1 MNALRIAVEG
11 LDGCGKS
18 TLCRHL
24 SENYQ
29 YDVLPTPLPD
39 LKPFR
44 ETIDACLD
52 PSPLARVSY
61 YTANVHRAG
70 DRAKEYVGGNTSIVL
85 DRYWL
90 STRVYGEVQAPEFPY
105 EAHEK
110 VLEPMDFTFFL
121 NIPLEERKK
130 RLKNRG
136 NLEAHDRMTLIPEKS
151 VEICRLYRKFGQNDI
166 NGHFVELDCSELTL
180 DEIVH
185 LIHEHIT
192 LEAVK

>member
-1 MNALRIAVEG
+1 MTALRIALEG

-18 TLCRHL
+18 TLCKHL
-24 SENYQ
+24 ASNYQ

-44 ETIDACLD
+44 QVIDACLD

-70 DRAKEYVGGNTSIVL
+70 DVAKSHVGSGGSIVL

-90 STRVYGEVQAPEFPY
+90 STRIYGEMQAPEFPY
-105 EAHEK
+105 DAHEQI
-110 VLEPMDFTFFL
+110 LAPMDFTFFL
-121 NIPLEERKK
+121 HVPLEER
-130 RLKNRG
+130 RRRMQVRG
-136 NLEAHDRMTLIPEKS
+136 HLEAHDRMTLDPDNARKIREMYLQYGRNPINGQFVDLNCGDVS
-151 VEICRLYRKFGQNDI
+151 VE
-166 NGHFVELDCSELTL
+166 
-180 DEIVH
+180 EIAH

-192 LEAVK
+192 LETLK